1 MTVGERAPERLVER
15 AQAKVFR
22 TDIQALRALAI
33 GLVVLN
39 HLWPVRLTGGY
50 VGVDVFFV
58 ISGFLITGHLL
69 GEMTRTGR
77 VRLGAFY
84 ARRVRRLLPAAFL
97 VLTAS
102 LLLLVVF
109 IPYPR
114 WDRNAWEIAASAGY
128 VENWLLAAMS
138 VDYSALNDAASL
150 VQHYWSLSVEEQF
163 YIVWPLLLL
172 AAVALAGHRT
182 VDSGSPDRGARVT
195 TALVIVVVGIGL
207 LSFAASVLYTIA
219 APSQAYFATFT
230 RGWEF
235 AVGGV
240 IALLGSRI
248 RLSRLGANL
257 FSLAG
262 FASIAYSALSY
273 DHATSFPGYAAV
285 FPVLGTAA
293 VILAGT
299 SHEALWHSRATAL
312 RPVQWVGGISYSLYL
327 WHWPLIVTAP
337 FALGSEASTLSKIGV
352 LVLALVLAELTKRF
366 VEDTGQRWTFW
377 RASTRRAM
385 LLMITGMIVIGA
397 MVAGVLVWH
406 GARTEADRPPAQVIA
421 SPCEGPAALMPH
433 ASCKDAFDTVDYTVM
448 TQKNEYFH
456 APAECGD
463 FLPILSYGEK
473 RTTIECDFS
482 EGRPGARRIWLVGD
496 SHAQQWQGALFDLAR
511 DRGWVVTTSYFG
523 GCPAADITFRGFR
536 GEWAPSD
543 AELCMR
549 WSRELADRVAEE
561 RPDLVLTAMASRLQF
576 ADDGSGTSSFDQMT
590 RGLVN
595 YWTRWADRG
604 IPVLALADPPFNS
617 EVRSPDCVLLNVDD
631 PRECARPRAEAQP
644 ADPVIAAAGAAQT
657 ERIKALDL
665 TDRFCD
671 AELCYAAVGGV
682 PVYYDADHLNLEY
695 ARMLRPELEAA
706 VDELLKRSESG

>member
-1 MTVGERAPERLVER
+1 MTVGERAPERITER

-97 VLTAS
+97 VLAVS

-172 AAVALAGHRT
+172 AAVALAR
-182 VDSGSPDRGARVT
+182 RGADGSASRDRSARAT

-235 AVGGV
+235 AVGGL

-248 RLSRLGANL
+248 RLPRLSANL
-257 FSLAG
+257 LSLAG
-262 FASIAYSALSY
+262 FAAIAYSALAY
-273 DHATSFPGYAAV
+273 DHATSFPGYAAAI
-285 FPVLGTAA
+285 PVLGTAA
-293 VILAGT
+293 VILAGN
-299 SHEALWHSRATAL
+299 SHAALWHSHATAL
-312 RPVQWVGGISYSLYL
+312 RPVQWVGGVSYSLYL
-327 WHWPLIVTAP
+327 WHWPLIVATP
-337 FALGSEASTLSKIGV
+337 FALGSEASTLSKVGV
-352 LVLALVLAELTKRF
+352 LVMALVLAELTKRF
-366 VEDTGQRWTFW
+366 VEDGGQRWTFW

-385 LLMITGMIVIGA
+385 LLMVAGMVVIA
-397 MVAGVLVWH
+397 ALVAGVLAWH
-406 GARTEADRPPAQVIA
+406 AARTEADRPPAEVTA
-421 SPCEGPAALMPH
+421 APCEGPAALAPG
-433 ASCKDAFDTVDYTVM
+433 ARCEDPFDVVDYTVM
-448 TQKNEYFH
+448 TQKNEYFQ
-456 APAECGD
+456 APDECGD
-463 FLPILSYGEK
+463 FLPILTYGEK
-473 RTTIECDFS
+473 QTTIECDFS
-482 EGRPGARRIWLVGD
+482 EGRSDARRVWLIGD
-496 SHAQQWQGALFDLAR
+496 SHAQQWQGAVFDMAR
-511 DRGWVVTTSYFG
+511 DRGWIVTTSYYG
-523 GCPAADITFRGFR
+523 GCPVADIAFRGFR
-536 GEWAPSD
+536 GEWTDAD

-561 RPDLVLTAMASRLQF
+561 QPDLVLTAMASRLQT
-576 ADDGSGTSSFDQMT
+576 ADDGSGRSSFDQMT
-590 RGLVN
+590 SGLVE

-604 IPVLALADPPFNS
+604 IRVLALGDPPFNS
-617 EVRSPDCVLLNVDD
+617 EVRSPDCVLLNEDD

-644 ADPVIAAAGAAQT
+644 ADPLIAAAETAQA
-657 ERIKALDL
+657 EGIEALDL
-665 TDRFCD
+665 SDRFCD
-671 AELCYAAVGGV
+671 AELCYAAVGGI

-695 ARMLRPELEAA
+695 VRMLRPELETA
-706 VDELLKRSESG
+706 VDGLLARAG